1 MEKLALS
8 GTGGADY
15 GKAAQAPTLSVPLHV
30 ERKRMR
36 WSSVGFGCTCEKHPS
51 VLSAQ
56 LGCCG
61 FRAAILRMAADACCD
76 GLLAMRAGVEGG
88 WNRWVW
94 LERLQER
101 CSDDFSWSLVLWLV
115 HLLLFDLGLRPCVVR
130 PWMTAWLIN

>member
-1 MEKLALS
+1 
-8 GTGGADY
+8 
-15 GKAAQAPTLSVPLHV
+15 
-30 ERKRMR
+30 
-36 WSSVGFGCTCEKHPS
+36 
-51 VLSAQ
+51 
-56 LGCCG
+56 
-61 FRAAILRMAADACCD
+61 MAADACCD